1 MSKIQNCRLTHIN
14 TNVNSISNCNAFKK
28 LRLYMNYFKSL
39 IKSSNKYD
47 ES

>member
-28 LRLYMNYFKSL
+28 
-39 IKSSNKYD
+39 IKIIY
-47 ES
+47 ELF